1 MAGLFL
7 KKDATHAMPVFSVWA
22 DMQIIISPNSLDF
35 IYQQTHELDI
45 IWKKKLQLS
54 PGLV

>member
-45 IWKKKLQLS
+45 I
-54 PGLV
+54 